1 MRTPPL
7 ETPLPQYTTSRRGTG
22 TTTGSCDETLRNVYG
37 TNPGARPIVAR
48 RAQSRHGEAF
58 EAFGEAY
65 ANGDCLTVFA
75 GSWFI
80 KPTLGGSPMLRQFK
94 EFAVRP
100 GLIESA
106 VGLVMALATAALI
119 GALVEKIIM
128 PIVGIL
134 FGQPN
139 FDGVMIATI
148 NNSEIMFGA
157 FLTALVTFVS
167 IAFAVFFFVVK
178 PYQAFQA
185 RTATAEEEPAADP
198 EDLVLLRE
206 IRDALKR

>member
-1 MRTPPL
+1 VL
-7 ETPLPQYTTSRRGTG
+7 KE
-22 TTTGSCDETLRNVYG
+22 
-37 TNPGARPIVAR
+37 
-48 RAQSRHGEAF
+48 
-58 EAFGEAY
+58 
-65 ANGDCLTVFA
+65 
-75 GSWFI
+75 
-80 KPTLGGSPMLRQFK
+80 FK
-94 EFAVRP
+94 EFAFKP

-106 VGLVMALATAALI
+106 VGLVMALATVALI

-128 PIVGIL
+128 PIVGIV

-148 NNSEIMFGA
+148 NNSQIMFGA
-157 FLTALVTFVS
+157 FLTALVTFIA
-167 IAFAVFFFVVK
+167 IAFAVFFFVIK

-185 RTATAEEEPAADP
+185 RTAAPEEEAKADP

>member
-1 MRTPPL
+1 
-7 ETPLPQYTTSRRGTG
+7 
-22 TTTGSCDETLRNVYG
+22 
-37 TNPGARPIVAR
+37 
-48 RAQSRHGEAF
+48 
-58 EAFGEAY
+58 
-65 ANGDCLTVFA
+65 
-75 GSWFI
+75 
-80 KPTLGGSPMLRQFK
+80 MLKEFK
-94 EFAVRP
+94 EFAFKP

-106 VGLVMALATAALI
+106 VGLVMALATVALI

-128 PIVGIL
+128 PIVGIV

-148 NNSEIMFGA
+148 NNSQIMFGA
-157 FLTALVTFVS
+157 FLTALVTFIA
-167 IAFAVFFFVVK
+167 IAFAVFFFVIK

-185 RTATAEEEPAADP
+185 RTAAPEEEAKADP

>member
-1 MRTPPL
+1 M
-7 ETPLPQYTTSRRGTG
+7 
-22 TTTGSCDETLRNVYG
+22 
-37 TNPGARPIVAR
+37 
-48 RAQSRHGEAF
+48 
-58 EAFGEAY
+58 
-65 ANGDCLTVFA
+65 A
-75 GSWFI
+75 GIRLI
-80 KPTLGGSPMLRQFK
+80 KPAQGGRSMLKEFK
-94 EFAVRP
+94 EFVVRP

-119 GALVEKIIM
+119 AALVEKIIM
-128 PIVGIL
+128 PIVGII

-139 FDGVMIATI
+139 FDSVMIATI

-178 PYQAFQA
+178 PYQAYLA
-185 RTATAEEEPAADP
+185 RTATAEEEPAGDQ
-198 EDLVLLRE
+198 EDLILLRE